1 MRHDAEYL
9 LDIRNS
15 AKLISGWVAGINEE
29 SFNSDLLLQSAVLFQ
44 LMIIGEAATGLSA
57 SIQSNYP
64 NIEWKSLR
72 GFRNIIVHS
81 YFSLSL
87 PIVWSAAVNDS
98 KLLVR
103 EAERVLAA
111 EFPIALSDSDD

>member
-9 LDIRNS
+9 LDIKDS
-15 AKLISGWVAGINEE
+15 AKTILGWVANLDEDE
-29 SFNSDLLLQSAVLFQ
+29 FTNSKLYQSAILFQ
-44 LMIIGEAATGLSA
+44 LMIIGEAATGISND
-57 SIQSNYP
+57 IQTRYQ

-81 YFSLSL
+81 YFRLSL

-98 KLLVR
+98 KLLV
-103 EAERVLAA
+103 EEIEQVLAS
-111 EFPIALSDSDD
+111 EFPIALSDSDE